1 VAYGA
6 LVEEHPPAVVLV
18 PASADSAALV
28 DPGTAEGRRSLARGG
43 SLVAPALTLVNVVG
57 YLLALVASRALD
69 EDRYGELTAL
79 LGVLLVASVPAL
91 ALQAV
96 VARSVALRPAEE
108 PRGPRER
115 ALLLRS
121 LLAGVAVAVLAAAV
135 GPVVAAFL
143 HASVAG
149 PLWLAL
155 GLLPLSVLYAAMGVL
170 QGEERFGMLALLIA
184 GQAVG
189 KGVGLVPLAGTGG
202 PAAVLAWLA
211 GGTAVAAVIGV
222 LLVARATG
230 SLGSGPVS
238 LLPGLR
244 ETGAAGLG
252 LVALLALA
260 NLDLLLARN
269 GLSGPDS
276 GRYSAGTVCAK
287 AAFWLPQVVAVV
299 VFPRL
304 SELDAGRA
312 VLRRAVLVVAS
323 LGAVELVGSLLLGR
337 LALEITF
344 GQGYGSLGHVVPLFV
359 LQGAALSVVQLLVY
373 RAIATRDPVPVRLVL
388 AALPVEAGL
397 VLGLQLDRP
406 VEVIAVAATVAVVT
420 TLLLLARSGRA

>member
-1 VAYGA
+1 VTYRS
-6 LVEEHPPAVVLV
+6 LVEDHPPAVVLV

-28 DPGTAEGRRSLARGG
+28 DPGTAAGRRSLARGG
-43 SLVAPALTLVNVVG
+43 GLVGPALTLVNVVG
-57 YLLALVASRALD
+57 YLLALVASRTLD

-79 LGVLLVASVPAL
+79 LGALLVASVPAL

-96 VARSVALRPAEE
+96 VARSLALRSAEE
-108 PRGPRER
+108 PAGPRER
-115 ALLLRS
+115 ALLERS
-121 LLAGVAVAVLAAAV
+121 VVLGLGVSAVGAAVA
-135 GPVVAAFL
+135 PVVAAFL
-143 HASVAG
+143 HCSVAG

-155 GLLPLSVLYAAMGVL
+155 GLLPMAVLYAAMGIL
-170 QGEERFGMLALLIA
+170 QGEERFGLLALLIV

-189 KGVGLVPLAGTGG
+189 KAIGLLPLAFGDG
-202 PAAVLAWLA
+202 PSTVLAWLT
-211 GGTAVAAVIGV
+211 GGTALTALGGLAFVAH
-222 LLVARATG
+222 ATG
-230 SLGSGPVS
+230 SLPRTRVS
-238 LLPGLR
+238 ALPHVG
-244 ETGAAGLG
+244 EIAAAAGG
-252 LVALLALA
+252 LLALLALA

-269 GLSGPDS
+269 ALSGDES